1 MILSAIAGLV
11 VGLCFN
17 RNRVHRAM
25 LLAHHLPFRFWR
37 SYSALY
43 DAVESRFT
51 YEMISKPS
59 EETFADFLRRY
70 DMARPHAVS
79 HFKAI
84 WDSLALQVGR
94 DYAIVLIAAV
104 CVFRQDFLPFGLVFL
119 TSQILSAFYIHFYMR
134 HDLDLFAIL
143 MVQIILGKMQVSTD
157 LPKAL

>member
-11 VGLCFN
+11 VGLYFN

-25 LLAHHLPFRFWR
+25 LLTHHLPFRFWR
-37 SYSALY
+37 SYATLY
-43 DAVESRFT
+43 DVVESRFT
-51 YEMISKPS
+51 YEMIGKLS

-70 DMARPHAVS
+70 DIARPHAVN

-84 WDSLALQVGR
+84 WDSLALQVSR
-94 DYAIVLIAAV
+94 DYVIVLIAAA
-104 CVFRQDFLPFGLVFL
+104 CVFRQDFLPFGLMFL
-119 TSQILSAFYIHFYMR
+119 TSQILSAFYIHFCKH

-143 MVQIILGKMQVSTD
+143 MVQIILGKMQISSD